1 LTVRGAAAVEI
12 GPVTD
17 ELACLRTALLQLEAA
32 GYRAQIAGQHD
43 KGWGYLIHGGRDGQ
57 AAAAVVLAWSTRY
70 MQQGRLEIYFQREGL
85 LPPAQHNAGP
95 CRWRIILPPDPA
107 HP

>member
-1 LTVRGAAAVEI
+1 LTVRGSAAVEI

-17 ELACLRTALLQLEAA
+17 EQACLHAARLQLEAA

-43 KGWGYLIHGGRDGQ
+43 KGWGYLLHGGADGQ
-57 AAAAVVLAWSTRY
+57 AAAVVLVWSTRY

-85 LPPAQHNAGP
+85 LPPTQPSAGP
-95 CRWRIILPPDPA
+95 RSWQILPDRA
-107 HP
+107 HA